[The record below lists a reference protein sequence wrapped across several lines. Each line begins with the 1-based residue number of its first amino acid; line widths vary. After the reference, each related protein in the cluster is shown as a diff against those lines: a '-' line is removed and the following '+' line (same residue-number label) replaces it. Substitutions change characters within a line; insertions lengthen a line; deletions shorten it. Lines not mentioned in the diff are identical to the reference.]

1 MPRHYPALI
10 EPAMSG
16 PGFGVLFPD
25 FPGCVSAG
33 ATAELALANASE
45 ALQFHIEGMTS
56 DGMAIPDPSPL
67 TAPLPDWLGEADG
80 VRALVPVEP
89 ADKPVRINV
98 TLDASL
104 LARVDH
110 ATDARHTSRSAF
122 LADAARR
129 AAGLG
134 GCVSRRLSRWI
145 GLMFIAE
152 IKLIAG
158 WLRRLQ
164 DILQ

>member
-10 EPAMSG
+10 EPAASG
-16 PGFGVLFPD
+16 TGFGVLFPD

-45 ALQFHIEGMTS
+45 ALQFHLEGMAE
-56 DGMAIPDPSPL
+56 DGAAIPDPSPL
-67 TAPLPDWLGEADG
+67 TAPLPDWLGGVDG

-89 ADKPVRINV
+89 VGKAIRINI

-104 LARVDH
+104 LARVDR
-110 ATDARHTSRSAF
+110 AAGARHTSRSAF

-129 AAGLG
+129 A
-134 GCVSRRLSRWI
+134 
-145 GLMFIAE
+145 
-152 IKLIAG
+152 
-158 WLRRLQ
+158 LRDLA
-164 DILQ
+164 DA